1 MRCVWISIRA
11 AEVGLLDLSA
21 ARLTKGGCVG
31 EKIAFIGVGRMGS
44 GMAARLITAG
54 HELTIYD
61 PVASA
66 MASAAALGAR
76 VARSAA
82 DAAAVC
88 TVVMAS
94 VPGPADARET
104 ARLIADSPAV
114 KIFVDLSTSGPA
126 AAQAIAA
133 LLAPRGIA
141 AIDAPVSGGV
151 KGAAAGKLAIMASGP
166 APAMARVRPLLEIM
180 GKVYLLGEKP
190 GLGQTVKLANNL
202 MSAASLA
209 IAAEALAMGVK
220 AGVDPAAMLDVLN
233 ASSGRNSATQD
244 KIPKHVLNRRFDF
257 GFANALSFKDVRL
270 CLDEAEALGVPMV
283 VGAAVRQMLSITHQI
298 HGAAADCTDLVKV
311 VENWAGC
318 QIGST
323 EE

>member
-1 MRCVWISIRA
+1 M
-11 AEVGLLDLSA
+11 
-21 ARLTKGGCVG
+21 
-31 EKIAFIGVGRMGS
+31 AFIGVGRMGS
-44 GMAARLITAG
+44 AMAARLIAAG
-54 HELTIYD
+54 HALKIYD
-61 PVASA
+61 PVAASTAPLAKLGAQVAVSA
-66 MASAAALGAR
+66 AEAAAASA
-76 VARSAA
+76 
-82 DAAAVC
+82 
-88 TVVMAS
+88 VVLVS
-94 VPGPADARET
+94 VPGPAEARAT
-104 ARLIADSPAV
+104 AQQVADSATLRV
-114 KIFVDLSTSGPA
+114 FVDLSTSGPA

-151 KGAAAGKLAIMASGP
+151 SGAAAGKLSIMASGP
-166 APAMARVRPLLEIM
+166 AAAVVRVLPLLEVL
-180 GKVYLLGEKP
+180 GRVFRLGEKP

-220 AGVDPAAMLDVLN
+220 AGVNPAAMLDVLN

-283 VGAAVRQMLSITHQI
+283 VGAAVRQMLSITQRL
-298 HGAAADCTDLVKV
+298 HGEGADCTELVKV

-318 QIGST
+318 QIGSS
-323 EE
+323 

>member
-1 MRCVWISIRA
+1 
-11 AEVGLLDLSA
+11 
-21 ARLTKGGCVG
+21 VG

-44 GMAARLITAG
+44 SMAARLIAAG
-54 HELTIYD
+54 HQLTIYD
-61 PVASA
+61 PVAA
-66 MASAAALGAR
+66 AATPLAALGAK
-76 VARSAA
+76 VASSVAEAASAS
-82 DAAAVC
+82 AVA
-88 TVVMAS
+88 MAS

-104 ARLIADSPAV
+104 ARAIAGSPALE
-114 KIFVDLSTSGPA
+114 IFVDLSTSGPA

-133 LLAPRGIA
+133 LLAPRGIS

-151 KGAAAGKLAIMASGP
+151 KGAASGKLAIMASGP
-166 APAMARVRPLLEIM
+166 APAMQRVRPLLEIL
-180 GKVYLLGEKP
+180 GKVYELGEKP

-209 IAAEALAMGVK
+209 IAAEAMAMGVK

-244 KIPKHVLNRRFDF
+244 KIPKHVLNRKFDF

-283 VGAAVRQMLSITHQI
+283 VGAAVRQMLSITHQLQ
-298 HGAAADCTDLVKV
+298 GASADCTDLVKV

-318 QIGST
+318 QIGGK

>member
-1 MRCVWISIRA
+1 
-11 AEVGLLDLSA
+11 
-21 ARLTKGGCVG
+21 VG

-44 GMAARLITAG
+44 GMAARLMAAG

-66 MASAAALGAR
+66 MAPMAAFGAR
-76 VARSAA
+76 IASSAA
-82 DAAAVC
+82 DAVC
-88 TVVMAS
+88 SSTVAMAS

-104 ARLIADSPAV
+104 ARTVADSAEL

-166 APAMARVRPLLEIM
+166 APAMKRVRPLLEVL
-180 GKVYLLGEKP
+180 GKVYELGEKP

-202 MSAASLA
+202 ISAASLA

-257 GFANALSFKDVRL
+257 GFSNALSFKDVRL

-283 VGAAVRQMLSITHQI
+283 VGAAVRQMLSITHQTF
-298 HGAAADCTDLVKV
+298 GAAADCTELVKV
-311 VENWAGC
+311 VENWARC
-318 QIGST
+318 QIGGT

>member
-1 MRCVWISIRA
+1 VGSVA
-11 AEVGLLDLSA
+11 ASLAAAPGLVDA
-21 ARLTKGGCVG
+21 QGAEWPKGPIKFVVPFPPG
-31 EKIAFIGVGRMGS
+31 GVTDVV
-44 GMAARLITAG
+44 ARLIAAG

-61 PVASA
+61 PLASA
-66 MASAAALGAR
+66 MAPAAALGAR
-76 VARSAA
+76 IARSASE
-82 DAAAVC
+82 AAASS
-88 TVVMAS
+88 TVAMAS
-94 VPGPADARET
+94 VPGPADAREI
-104 ARLIADSPAV
+104 ARLISDSPTI
-114 KIFVDLSTSGPA
+114 KIFVDMSTSGPA
-126 AAQAIAA
+126 AAQSIAA

-151 KGAAAGKLAIMASGP
+151 KGAADGKLAIMASGP
-166 APAMARVRPLLEIM
+166 TPAMQRARPLLEVL
-180 GKVYLLGEKP
+180 GKVYWLGEKP

-220 AGVDPAAMLDVLN
+220 AGVDPAAMLEVLN
-233 ASSGRNSATQD
+233 VSSGRNSATQD

-318 QIGST
+318 QIGSK

>member
-1 MRCVWISIRA
+1 VS
-11 AEVGLLDLSA
+11 
-21 ARLTKGGCVG
+21 

-44 GMAARLITAG
+44 RMVARLIAAG

-66 MASAAALGAR
+66 LAPAAALGAR
-76 VARSAA
+76 IANSASA
-82 DAAAVC
+82 AAAVS
-88 TVVMAS
+88 TVVMIS

-104 ARLIADSPAV
+104 ARLIADSPTV
-114 KIFVDLSTSGPA
+114 KVFVDLSTSGPA

-151 KGAAAGKLAIMASGP
+151 KGAADGKLAVMASGP
-166 APAMARVRPLLEIM
+166 KPAMERVRPLLEVL
-180 GKVYLLGEKP
+180 GKVYWLGGKP

-220 AGVDPAAMLDVLN
+220 AGVDPAAMLEVLN

-244 KIPKHVLNRRFDF
+244 KFPKHVLNRRFDF
-257 GFANALSFKDVRL
+257 GFSNALSFKDVRL

-283 VGAAVRQMLSITHQI
+283 VGAAVRQMLSITHQM
-298 HGAAADCTDLVKV
+298 HGAAADCTDLVRV
-311 VENWAGC
+311 VEHWAGC
-318 QIGST
+318 QIGGK

>member
-1 MRCVWISIRA
+1 M
-11 AEVGLLDLSA
+11 
-21 ARLTKGGCVG
+21 G

-44 GMAARLITAG
+44 NMAARLIAAG

-66 MASAAALGAR
+66 TAPAAALGAK
-76 VARSAA
+76 VARSVA
-82 DAAAVC
+82 DAVSLCSVA
-88 TVVMAS
+88 MAS

-104 ARLIADSPAV
+104 ARLSADSPAL

-126 AAQAIAA
+126 AAQAIAT
-133 LLAPRGIA
+133 LLALRGIA

-151 KGAAAGKLAIMASGP
+151 KGAAAGKLTIMASGS
-166 APAMARVRPLLEIM
+166 APAMARVRPLLEVL
-180 GKVYLLGEKP
+180 GKVYELGEKP
-190 GLGQTVKLANNL
+190 GLGQAVKLANNL

-244 KIPKHVLNRRFDF
+244 KIPKHVLNRNFDF

-283 VGAAVRQMLSITHQI
+283 VGAAVRQMLSITHQLQ
-298 HGAAADCTDLVKV
+298 GAGADCTELVKV

-318 QIGST
+318 RIGNK

>member
-1 MRCVWISIRA
+1 M
-11 AEVGLLDLSA
+11 SA
-21 ARLTKGGCVG
+21 
-31 EKIAFIGVGRMGS
+31 KIAFIGVGRMGS
-44 GMAARLITAG
+44 IMAARLIAAG

-66 MASAAALGAR
+66 TAPLASLGAK
-76 VARSAA
+76 VAASVA
-82 DAAAVC
+82 DAAASS
-88 TVVMAS
+88 TVAMAS

-104 ARLIADSPAV
+104 ARTIADSPTLEV
-114 KIFVDLSTSGPA
+114 FVDLSTSGPA

-141 AIDAPVSGGV
+141 AVDAPVSGGV
-151 KGAAAGKLAIMASGP
+151 KGAAAGKLAIMASGS
-166 APAMARVRPLLEIM
+166 ARAMEQVRPLLEVL
-180 GKVYLLGEKP
+180 GSVYVLGEKP

-233 ASSGRNSATQD
+233 VSSGRNSATVD

-283 VGAAVRQMLSITHQI
+283 VGAAVRQMLSITYQI
-298 HGAAADCTDLVKV
+298 HGAAADCTELVKV
-311 VENWAGC
+311 VEDWAGC
-318 QIGST
+318 RIGNT

>member
-1 MRCVWISIRA
+1 
-11 AEVGLLDLSA
+11 
-21 ARLTKGGCVG
+21 VG

-44 GMAARLITAG
+44 AMATRLISAG
-54 HELTIYD
+54 HELTVYD
-61 PVASA
+61 PVPAA
-66 MASAAALGAR
+66 MGPLAALGAR
-76 VARSAA
+76 VAMSAG
-82 DAAAVC
+82 DAAAAS
-88 TVVMAS
+88 TLAMAS

-104 ARLIADSPAV
+104 ARLIGSSSALQV
-114 KIFVDLSTSGPA
+114 FVDLSTSGPA

-151 KGAAAGKLAIMASGP
+151 KGAIAGTLAIMASGP
-166 APAMARVRPLLEIM
+166 QAAMQRVLPLLEAL
-180 GKVYLLGEKP
+180 GKVYPLGEKP

-283 VGAAVRQMLSITHQI
+283 VGAAVRQMLSITHRMY
-298 HGAAADCTDLVKV
+298 GAAADCTELVKV
-311 VENWAGC
+311 VETWSAC
-318 QIGST
+318 QIGSNQIGGK

>member
-1 MRCVWISIRA
+1 
-11 AEVGLLDLSA
+11 VG
-21 ARLTKGGCVG
+21 VG
-31 EKIAFIGVGRMGS
+31 EKIAFIGVGRMGR
-44 GMAARLITAG
+44 GMAARLIAAG

-61 PVASA
+61 PVGPATA
-66 MASAAALGAR
+66 PLAALGAK
-76 VARSAA
+76 VASSVA
-82 DAAAVC
+82 DAASSS
-88 TVVMAS
+88 TVAMAS

-104 ARLIADSPAV
+104 ARLIADSPAL

-133 LLAPRGIA
+133 LLAPRGIS

-151 KGAAAGKLAIMASGP
+151 KGAASGKLAIMASGP
-166 APAMARVRPLLEIM
+166 MAAMQRVRPLLEVL
-180 GKVYLLGEKP
+180 GKVYELGEKP

-209 IAAEALAMGVK
+209 IAAEALVMGVK

-244 KIPKHVLNRRFDF
+244 KIPKHVLNRKFDF

-283 VGAAVRQMLSITHQI
+283 VGAAVRQMLSITHQLQ
-298 HGAAADCTDLVKV
+298 GASADCTDLVKV

-318 QIGST
+318 QIGGK

>member
-1 MRCVWISIRA
+1 MRCAWISICSA
-11 AEVGLLDLSA
+11 AELIEGTL
-21 ARLTKGGCVG
+21 VG

-44 GMAARLITAG
+44 GMVARLIAAG

-61 PVASA
+61 PSASA
-66 MASAAALGAR
+66 MAPLAALGAR
-76 VARSAA
+76 VASSAA

-104 ARLIADSPAV
+104 ARAIAESPRV
-114 KIFVDLSTSGPA
+114 KVFVDLSTSGPT

-133 LLAPRGIA
+133 LLGPRGID

-151 KGAAAGKLAIMASGP
+151 KGAAAGKLTIMASGP
-166 APAMARVRPLLEIM
+166 VSAMQRVRPLLEVL
-180 GKVYLLGEKP
+180 GKVYELGEKP

-283 VGAAVRQMLSITHQI
+283 VGAAVRQMLSITHQM
-298 HGAAADCTDLVKV
+298 HGAAADCTELVKV

-318 QIGST
+318 QIGGT

>member
-1 MRCVWISIRA
+1 M
-11 AEVGLLDLSA
+11 
-21 ARLTKGGCVG
+21 G

-44 GMAARLITAG
+44 SMAARLIAAG

-61 PVASA
+61 PLACA
-66 MASAAALGAR
+66 TAPLAALGAK
-76 VARSAA
+76 VAGSAA
-82 DAAAVC
+82 DAASSSAVA
-88 TVVMAS
+88 MAS

-104 ARLIADSPAV
+104 ARLIADSAAV

-141 AIDAPVSGGV
+141 AVDAPVSGGV
-151 KGAAAGKLAIMASGP
+151 KGAAAGKLTLMASGP
-166 APAMARVRPLLEIM
+166 VKALERVRPLLETL
-180 GKVYLLGEKP
+180 GKLYVLGEKP

-283 VGAAVRQMLSITHQI
+283 VGAAVRQMLSITQQI
-298 HGAAADCTDLVKV
+298 HGAGADCTELVKV

-318 QIGST
+318 RIGGK

>member
-1 MRCVWISIRA
+1 VS
-11 AEVGLLDLSA
+11 
-21 ARLTKGGCVG
+21 

-44 GMAARLITAG
+44 GMAARLIAAG
-54 HELTIYD
+54 HELAIFD

-66 MASAAALGAR
+66 MAPAAALGAR
-76 VARSAA
+76 VADSAS
-82 DAAAVC
+82 DAAAASA
-88 TVVMAS
+88 VVMIS
-94 VPGPADARET
+94 VPGPADAREI
-104 ARLIADSPAV
+104 ARTIADSPKARV
-114 KIFVDLSTSGPA
+114 FVDLSTSGPA

-151 KGAAAGKLAIMASGP
+151 KGAAGGKLAIMASGP
-166 APAMARVRPLLEIM
+166 QPAMERVRPLLEVL
-180 GKVYLLGEKP
+180 GKVYWLGAKP

-220 AGVDPAAMLDVLN
+220 AGVDPAAMLEVLN

-244 KIPKHVLNRRFDF
+244 KIPKHVLNRKFDF
-257 GFANALSFKDVRL
+257 GFSNALSFKDVRL

-283 VGAAVRQMLSITHQI
+283 VGAAVRQMLSITHQMQ
-298 HGAAADCTDLVKV
+298 GAGADCTDLVKV
-311 VENWAGC
+311 VEEWAGC
-318 QIGST
+318 RIGAQ

>member
-1 MRCVWISIRA
+1 
-11 AEVGLLDLSA
+11 
-21 ARLTKGGCVG
+21 VG

-44 GMAARLITAG
+44 AMAARLIAAG

-61 PVASA
+61 SVASA
-66 MASAAALGAR
+66 SAPLAALGAK
-76 VARSAA
+76 VANSAA
-82 DAAAVC
+82 DAAASSA
-88 TVVMAS
+88 VVMVS

-104 ARLIADSPAV
+104 ARTIADSSVV
-114 KIFVDLSTSGPA
+114 KVFVDLSTSGPA
-126 AAQAIAA
+126 AAQAMAA
-133 LLAPRGIA
+133 LLAPRGIT

-166 APAMARVRPLLEIM
+166 APAMARVRPLLDVL
-180 GKVYLLGEKP
+180 GKVYELGEKP

-283 VGAAVRQMLSITHQI
+283 VGAAVRQMLSITHQTY
-298 HGAAADCTDLVKV
+298 GAAADCTDLVKV

>member
-1 MRCVWISIRA
+1 M
-11 AEVGLLDLSA
+11 
-21 ARLTKGGCVG
+21 G

-44 GMAARLITAG
+44 AMVARLITAG

-61 PVASA
+61 PAASA
-66 MASAAALGAR
+66 TAPAAALGAR
-76 VARSAA
+76 VAKSAA
-82 DAAAVC
+82 DAAAESA
-88 TVVMAS
+88 VVMAS
-94 VPGPADARET
+94 VPGPAEAREA
-104 ARLIADSPAV
+104 ARTIADSAHAKV
-114 KIFVDLSTSGPA
+114 FVDLSTSGPA

-166 APAMARVRPLLEIM
+166 AKAFERVHPLLEVL
-180 GKVYLLGEKP
+180 GKVYRLGEKP

-202 MSAASLA
+202 MSAAALA

-220 AGVDPAAMLDVLN
+220 AGVEPAAMLDVLN
-233 ASSGRNSATQD
+233 ASSGRNSATQE

-257 GFANALSFKDVRL
+257 GFANALSLKDVRL
-270 CLDEAEALGVPMV
+270 CLEEAEALGVPMV
-283 VGAAVRQMLSITHQI
+283 VGAAVRQMLSITHQM

-318 QIGST
+318 RIGS
-323 EE
+323 EEE